1 MLSPLEKPLVIQ
13 DLRLRQAGYT
23 DAERPE
29 ELGKDDLM
37 ILCKFI
43 FQTPV
48 LPVMDPVSQQSLV
61 IDKRLILRT
70 RRTSTTRSS
79 LSISAAVTFRPSPS
93 SYTSTPTISSSSTS
107 RGIP

>member
-48 LPVMDPVSQQSLV
+48 LPVMDPVS
-61 IDKRLILRT
+61 LRIQDMD
-70 RRTSTTRSS
+70 RS
-79 LSISAAVTFRPSPS
+79 
-93 SYTSTPTISSSSTS
+93 
-107 RGIP
+107 